1 MLKSMNFLRE
11 KSRGR
16 VGGGG
21 TSVCSVILRRYSL
34 QEVPW
39 RRIHNAI
46 AKAMS
51 ICVAFGNKVMDTRLP
66 QPAGCGDKYDISVW
80 CWGRGVS
87 ACSQSGR
94 SMIEMLGV
102 LAIIGVLSVGGIAG
116 YSKAM
121 EKYKI
126 NKATEDYSYL
136 IHGLLSNLDEAR
148 KQQSSDSVV
157 SLVEYVKAAGI
168 VPETWKEEQIDSRR
182 MSDPYG
188 NIIQFFVRN
197 NNVVMDM
204 FIGSNNTEDGDI
216 SSEGFSPKFCN
227 AVMQNVVQP
236 LAPVLHNIWFI
247 MHGNYAGR
255 YYGNDYCG
263 AGSNCI
269 RAMSLEKINSICHQ
283 CDNKHSCGIIWE
295 F

>member
-11 KSRGR
+11 KCRGR

-80 CWGRGVS
+80 CRGRGFSVF
-87 ACSQSGR
+87 SQSGR

-121 EKYKI
+121 EKFKI

-168 VPETWKEEQIDSRR
+168 VPETWK
-182 MSDPYG
+182 
-188 NIIQFFVRN
+188 
-197 NNVVMDM
+197 
-204 FIGSNNTEDGDI
+204 
-216 SSEGFSPKFCN
+216 
-227 AVMQNVVQP
+227 
-236 LAPVLHNIWFI
+236 
-247 MHGNYAGR
+247 
-255 YYGNDYCG
+255 
-263 AGSNCI
+263 
-269 RAMSLEKINSICHQ
+269 
-283 CDNKHSCGIIWE
+283 
-295 F
+295 